1 MVRVQSIETRSSWTV
16 AGVVLVIMA
25 LSFGG
30 PWITIV
36 ALKAIAAEMGGL
48 RSIPSLASSLSWA
61 GVGAG
66 GIVMGA
72 VAEKVG
78 VRWTT
83 MFGSLMILAGLALS
97 TFGGAWQLYLGQGLL
112 MGVLGIGSMNAPFYV
127 YVSQWF
133 DRHRGSA
140 LALISSG
147 AYMAGAVWPPI
158 FEPIISHFGWRQTMV
173 SFGVLE
179 VAVVLPLAAIFLRPA
194 PEMPLPAGRLATSH
208 RAKRVLG
215 WPPNLV
221 FALLA
226 IASVF
231 CCLPMAM
238 PQAHLPA
245 LCSDLGIAAS
255 HGAAML
261 SVLLG
266 TAFVSRQFWGWIS
279 DRFGGLN
286 TALVGSAVQM
296 LAISGFVVT
305 QDEIGLFT
313 VAAASGFGFAG
324 IIPANILAL
333 RELFP
338 ASEAYWR
345 IPTFLLCS
353 GTGMAVGAWL
363 AGVLYDH
370 FGFYAPAFGAA
381 VAANALNFA
390 IISVLVLRQRSRF
403 GPYAIA

>member
-1 MVRVQSIETRSSWTV
+1 M
-16 AGVVLVIMA
+16 VLVILS

-48 RSIPSLASSLSWA
+48 RSIPSLASSLSWF

-66 GIVMGA
+66 GIAMGA
-72 VAEKVG
+72 VAEKLG

-83 MFGSLMILAGLALS
+83 VFGALMILAGLALS
-97 TFGGAWQLYLGQGLL
+97 TLGGAWPLYLGQGLL

-127 YVSQWF
+127 YVCRWF
-133 DRHRGSA
+133 DSHRGSA

-158 FEPIISHFGWRQTMV
+158 FERVISYFGWRHTMWAFG
-173 SFGVLE
+173 SFE
-179 VAVVLPLAAIFLRPA
+179 VAVVVPLAVIFLRPP
-194 PEMPLPAGRLATSH
+194 PELPLPAGRRATSD

-215 WPPNLV
+215 WPPNMV
-221 FALLA
+221 FTLLA
-226 IASVF
+226 IASIF
-231 CCLPMAM
+231 CCMPMAM

-261 SVLLG
+261 TVLLG
-266 TAFVSRQFWGWIS
+266 TAFVSRQFWGWIA

-286 TALVGSAVQM
+286 TVLVGSGVQM
-296 LAISGFVVT
+296 LAIGAFMVT

-313 VAAASGFGFAG
+313 VSAASGFGFAG

-338 ASEAYWR
+338 VSEAYWR

-353 GTGMAVGAWL
+353 GTGMALGAWL

-370 FGFYAPAFGAA
+370 FGFYAPAFAAA
-381 VAANALNFA
+381 VAANVVNFA
-390 IISVLVLRQRSRF
+390 IISILVVRQGSRF
-403 GPYAIA
+403 GPYAVA

>member
-1 MVRVQSIETRSSWTV
+1 MVSVQSIETRSSWTV
-16 AGVVLVIMA
+16 AGVVLAIMA

-61 GVGAG
+61 GAGAG

-72 VAEKVG
+72 VAENVG

-173 SFGVLE
+173 SFGVL
-179 VAVVLPLAAIFLRPA
+179 
-194 PEMPLPAGRLATSH
+194 
-208 RAKRVLG
+208 
-215 WPPNLV
+215 
-221 FALLA
+221 
-226 IASVF
+226 
-231 CCLPMAM
+231 
-238 PQAHLPA
+238 
-245 LCSDLGIAAS
+245 
-255 HGAAML
+255 
-261 SVLLG
+261 
-266 TAFVSRQFWGWIS
+266 
-279 DRFGGLN
+279 
-286 TALVGSAVQM
+286 
-296 LAISGFVVT
+296 
-305 QDEIGLFT
+305 
-313 VAAASGFGFAG
+313 
-324 IIPANILAL
+324 
-333 RELFP
+333 
-338 ASEAYWR
+338 
-345 IPTFLLCS
+345 
-353 GTGMAVGAWL
+353 
-363 AGVLYDH
+363 
-370 FGFYAPAFGAA
+370 
-381 VAANALNFA
+381 
-390 IISVLVLRQRSRF
+390 
-403 GPYAIA
+403 